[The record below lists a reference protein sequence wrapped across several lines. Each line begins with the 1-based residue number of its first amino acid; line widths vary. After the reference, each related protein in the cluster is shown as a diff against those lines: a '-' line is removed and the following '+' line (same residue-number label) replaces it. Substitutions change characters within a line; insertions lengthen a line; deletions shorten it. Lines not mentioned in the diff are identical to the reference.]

1 MLTNVDKT
9 IIKTQRIKVN
19 YHCSICDYN
28 TSHKNDYRRHLATQK
43 HIFGVNVDNLL
54 TSNVSSKNKECS
66 CDCGKIYKHR
76 QSLSIHRKTC
86 IKQNEIEIK
95 PSDLSSDLIMMIV
108 DKCKAENSQLNEQ
121 LHEKDE
127 QLREKDEQLQEKNN
141 QIIEQLKEQLMEKD
155 NQIKEMLPKIGNTIL
170 TNNIQQNN
178 HVQNINVF
186 LNENCKDA
194 INIDDFV
201 KAINVSVNN
210 LLLTKAKGI
219 CEGIT
224 TIVVDSLN
232 TLPYIRRPF
241 WCVDKKRRRI
251 FIKDGTW
258 IEDENNVKTKAA
270 IKRITVLQ
278 TKSIGKYLADKP
290 NWMENDREK
299 ETYLA
304 IVKQSTDEI
313 EGKEDKIIDNIVSE
327 AIHLTSEKRASI
339 MGK

>member
-1 MLTNVDKT
+1 MHNISAYNSKKDYECFECDYITIRKSDYMRHILSIKHKSRITNNEHS
-9 IIKTQRIKVN
+9 QKVN
-19 YHCSICDYN
+19 MH
-28 TSHKNDYRRHLATQK
+28 
-43 HIFGVNVDNLL
+43 
-54 TSNVSSKNKECS
+54 ECE
-66 CDCGKIYKHR
+66 CGKFYKHKS
-76 QSLSIHRKTC
+76 SLCNHKKNC
-86 IKQNEIEIK
+86 ENNNEIKI
-95 PSDLSSDLIMMIV
+95 SDLSSDLIMMIV

-121 LHEKDE
+121 LQEKDE
-127 QLREKDEQLQEKNN
+127 QLREKDEQLREKDK
-141 QIIEQLKEQLMEKD
+141 QIIEQLKEQLLEKD

-170 TNNIQQNN
+170 TNNIQNN

-201 KAINVSVNN
+201 QAINVSVNN

-232 TLPYIRRPF
+232 TLPYIMRPF

-278 TKSIGKYLADKP
+278 TKSIGKYIEDKP
-290 NWMENDREK
+290 NWMESDREK

-327 AIHLTSEKRASI
+327 AIHLTSDKRASI
-339 MGK
+339 MAK